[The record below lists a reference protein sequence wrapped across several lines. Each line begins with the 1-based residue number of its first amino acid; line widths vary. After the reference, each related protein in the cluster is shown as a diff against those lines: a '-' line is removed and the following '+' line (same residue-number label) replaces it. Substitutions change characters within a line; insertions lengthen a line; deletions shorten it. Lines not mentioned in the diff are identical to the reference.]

1 MQIYKIVFNFSK
13 KNGILSAN
21 MLFLRLSF
29 NKASKNELMKQLKK
43 RKRKKTIIWTASI
56 LTLLMVATLA
66 FLYSMLFKPI
76 ELTETAYIYIDDDRD
91 YEEIIEQ
98 LQEKVTLPNE
108 DIFRLLADRMNYP
121 NMVKTGRYAIEDG
134 MTMPDL
140 IRRLRS
146 GSQVPINLTFNNIRT
161 MENLAGRLSSQLM
174 ADSVSILNV
183 LNDTSVATTYGFN
196 EQTFGAMFIPN
207 TYEVYWDTSIENL
220 INRMKKEYDSF
231 WNAERRAKAEKV
243 GLTPIEVT
251 TLASIVEEEA
261 TYADEYAIVAGLY
274 INRLNRGM
282 RLEADPT
289 VKFAL
294 GDPSLRR
301 ILFKHLEVESPYN
314 TYKIDRLPPG
324 PIRIPSTTSIEATLS
339 PTQHNYIFMC
349 AKDDLS
355 GRHNFAVTHAEHAR
369 NARAYQRALNERG
382 IY

>member
-1 MQIYKIVFNFSK
+1 
-13 KNGILSAN
+13 
-21 MLFLRLSF
+21 MLFLCVS
-29 NKASKNELMKQLKK
+29 NYKAFKNELMEQLKK
-43 RKRKKTIIWTASI
+43 RNRKRIFIWIASI
-56 LTLLMVATLA
+56 TLLLMVAIAA
-66 FLYSMLFKPI
+66 FLYSLVFKPI
-76 ELTETAYIYIDDDRD
+76 ELTEEVYIYIDEERD
-91 YEEIIEQ
+91 YETVVDQ
-98 LQEKVTLPNE
+98 LKEKVELPNE
-108 DIFRLLADRMNYP
+108 DVFRLLADRMNYP

-140 IRRLRS
+140 IRALRS

-174 ADSVSILNV
+174 ADSISILDV
-183 LNDTSVATTYGFN
+183 LNDTSVAAKYGFN
-196 EQTFGAMFIPN
+196 EQTFGSMFIPN
-207 TYEVYWDTSIENL
+207 TYEVYWDTNVESLIE
-220 INRMKKEYDSF
+220 RMKREYDSF
-231 WNAERRAKAEKV
+231 WNTERRAKAEKL
-243 GLTPIEVT
+243 GLTPLEVT

-261 TYADEYAIVAGLY
+261 TYADEYPIVAGLY

-289 VKFAL
+289 VKFAV
-294 GDPSLRR
+294 GDATLRR

-314 TYKIDRLPPG
+314 TYKIDGLPPG
-324 PIRIPSTTSIEATLS
+324 PIRIPSTSAINATLS
-339 PTQHNYIFMC
+339 PAQHNYIFMC

>member
-1 MQIYKIVFNFSK
+1 
-13 KNGILSAN
+13 
-21 MLFLRLSF
+21 MLFLCVS
-29 NKASKNELMKQLKK
+29 NYKAFKNELMEQLKK
-43 RKRKKTIIWTASI
+43 RNRKRIFIWIASI
-56 LTLLMVATLA
+56 TLLLMVAIAA
-66 FLYSMLFKPI
+66 FLYSLVFKPI
-76 ELTETAYIYIDDDRD
+76 ELTEEVYIYIDEERD
-91 YEEIIEQ
+91 YETVVDQ
-98 LQEKVTLPNE
+98 LKEKVELPNE
-108 DIFRLLADRMNYP
+108 DVFRLLADRMNYP
-121 NMVKTGRYAIEDG
+121 SMVKTGRYAIEDG

-140 IRRLRS
+140 IRALRS

-261 TYADEYAIVAGLY
+261 TYADEYPIVAGLY

-289 VKFAL
+289 VKFAV
-294 GDPSLRR
+294 GDASLRR

-314 TYKIDRLPPG
+314 TYKVDRLPPG
-324 PIRIPSTTSIEATLS
+324 PIRIPSTSAINATLS
-339 PTQHNYIFMC
+339 PAQHNYIFMC

>member
-1 MQIYKIVFNFSK
+1 MQIYKILFNFSK
-13 KNGILSAN
+13 KISFLNAN
-21 MLFLRLSF
+21 MLILCDSIKMALI
-29 NKASKNELMKQLKK
+29 NALMEQLKK
-43 RKRKKTIIWTASI
+43 RNRKKTFIWIASI
-56 LTLLMVATLA
+56 FLLLMVATTVII
-66 FLYSMLFKPI
+66 YNMVFKPI
-76 ELTETAYIYIDDDRD
+76 ELTETVFIYIDKNSD
-91 YEEIIEQ
+91 YEEVVDQ
-98 LQEKVTLPNE
+98 LKEKVALPNE
-108 DIFRLLADRMNYP
+108 YIFSLLAERMNYP
-121 NMVKTGRYAIEDG
+121 SRVKSGRYAVEDG
-134 MTMPDL
+134 ITMPDL
-140 IRRLRS
+140 IRTLRS
-146 GSQVPINLTFNNIRT
+146 GSQAPINLTFNNIRT

-174 ADSVSILNV
+174 ADSTSILNV
-183 LNDTSVATTYGFN
+183 LNDTSVAASYGFN

-207 TYEVYWDTSIENL
+207 TYEVYWDTSIESL

-231 WNAERRAKAEKV
+231 WNAERRAQAEKI
-243 GLTPIEVT
+243 GLTPLEVT

-261 TYADEYAIVAGLY
+261 TYADEYPIVAGLY

-289 VKFAL
+289 VKYAV
-294 GDPSLRR
+294 GDASLRR

-314 TYKIDRLPPG
+314 TYKVDRLPPG
-324 PIRIPSTTSIEATLS
+324 PIRIPSTSAINATLS

>member
-1 MQIYKIVFNFSK
+1 
-13 KNGILSAN
+13 
-21 MLFLRLSF
+21 MLFLCVS
-29 NKASKNELMKQLKK
+29 NYKAFKNELMEQLKK
-43 RKRKKTIIWTASI
+43 RNRKRIFIWIASI
-56 LTLLMVATLA
+56 TLLLMVAIAA
-66 FLYSMLFKPI
+66 FLYSLVFKPI
-76 ELTETAYIYIDDDRD
+76 ELTEEVYIYIDEKRD
-91 YEEIIEQ
+91 YETVVDQ
-98 LQEKVTLPNE
+98 LKEKVELPNE
-108 DIFRLLADRMNYP
+108 DVFRLLADRMNYP

-140 IRRLRS
+140 IRALRS

-174 ADSVSILNV
+174 VDSVSILNV
-183 LNDTSVATTYGFN
+183 LNDTSVAASYGFN

-207 TYEVYWDTSIENL
+207 TYEVYWDTNVESLIE
-220 INRMKKEYDSF
+220 RMKREYDSF
-231 WNAERRAKAEKV
+231 WNTERRAKAQKL
-243 GLTPIEVT
+243 GLTPLEVT

-261 TYADEYAIVAGLY
+261 TYADEYPIVAGLY

-289 VKFAL
+289 VKFAV
-294 GDPSLRR
+294 GDATLRR

-314 TYKIDRLPPG
+314 TYKIDGLPPG
-324 PIRIPSTTSIEATLS
+324 PIRIPSTSAINATLS
-339 PTQHNYIFMC
+339 PAQHNYIFMC

>member
-1 MQIYKIVFNFSK
+1 
-13 KNGILSAN
+13 
-21 MLFLRLSF
+21 MLFLCVS
-29 NKASKNELMKQLKK
+29 NYKAFKNELMEQLKK
-43 RKRKKTIIWTASI
+43 RNRKRIFIWIASI
-56 LTLLMVATLA
+56 TLLLMVAIAA
-66 FLYSMLFKPI
+66 FLYSLVFKPI
-76 ELTETAYIYIDDDRD
+76 ELTEEVYIYIDEKRD
-91 YEEIIEQ
+91 YETVVNQ
-98 LQEKVTLPNE
+98 LKEKVELPNE
-108 DIFRLLADRMNYP
+108 DVFRLLADRMNYP

-146 GSQVPINLTFNNIRT
+146 GSQAPINLTFNNIRT
-161 MENLAGRLSSQLM
+161 MESLAGRFSSQLM
-174 ADSVSILNV
+174 VDSISILNV
-183 LNDTSVATTYGFN
+183 LNDTSIAASYGFN

-207 TYEVYWDTSIENL
+207 TYEVYWDTSIESL
-220 INRMKKEYDSF
+220 INRMKKEYDTF
-231 WNAERRAKAEKV
+231 WNADRKAQAEKI
-243 GLTPIEVT
+243 GLTPLEVT

-261 TYADEYAIVAGLY
+261 TYADEYPIVAGLY

-289 VKFAL
+289 VKYAV
-294 GDPSLRR
+294 GDASLRR

-314 TYKIDRLPPG
+314 TYKVDRLPPG
-324 PIRIPSTTSIEATLS
+324 PIRIPSTLAINATLS
-339 PTQHNYIFMC
+339 PAQHNYIFMC